1 MPTHRNLVRCAP
13 LAALLVLAA
22 CESTPVSS
30 ASRAPAAQPARNAAE
45 SPDPGRVR
53 EYIEAANARL
63 IQHFVAGDAAG
74 AASMFTDD
82 AILMLAGAPAAT
94 GTAEIE
100 RLFAGTFAVVRF
112 RSVQAEILEVT
123 VAGDMA
129 YEVGK
134 TVMTYEAGGQTY
146 REMGKYLVA
155 WKRLPGGEWKIHRDV
170 SNSSGFLP

>member
-1 MPTHRNLVRCAP
+1 MLIHRNLVRCAP

-22 CESTPVSS
+22 CDSTPVSS
-30 ASRAPAAQPARNAAE
+30 ASRAPAAQPAATAAE
-45 SPDPGRVR
+45 SSDPAKARAS
-53 EYIEAANARL
+53 IEGANTRL
-63 IQHFVAGDAAG
+63 IHHFIAGDAAG
-74 AASMFTDD
+74 AASMFTGD

-94 GTAEIE
+94 GTVEIE
-100 RLFAGTFAVVRF
+100 RLLAGTFAAVRF
-112 RSVQAEILEVT
+112 HDIQAQIVEVT

-134 TVMTYEAGGQTY
+134 TVMTYETGGQVY
-146 REMGKYLVA
+146 REATKYMVA